1 LKYLLRIDL
10 RPIVYAFELKLLK
23 MKTYQHSNRFYQSR
37 YSSLLTLILLL
48 SYFSTLYAKAESSV
62 PVRENASSCLG
73 GSAAAADN
81 NGKERTRPLC
91 GLYMADSSIS
101 GSGLGM
107 YAGRHFRA
115 GSQVSYGDVV
125 LQVTDFE
132 AHNRLRRWYH
142 GDFSTRADEKWVFD
156 DYFWNSR
163 LTMGSFEALDD
174 MSFLPGVG
182 MLVNS
187 YPGLANA
194 DIRAPERSADFHR
207 GRDPGAGAATTYHNS
222 RF

>member
-1 LKYLLRIDL
+1 
-10 RPIVYAFELKLLK
+10 
-23 MKTYQHSNRFYQSR
+23 MKTYQHSYRFYESCC
-37 YSSLLTLILLL
+37 SSILALLL
-48 SYFSTLYAKAESSV
+48 LISYSDRLHAKVESSV
-62 PVRENASSCLG
+62 PVRESASACLG
-73 GSAAAADN
+73 GSVASAAADN
-81 NGKERTRPLC
+81 NGKERTWPDC
-91 GLYMADSSIS
+91 GLYMAESSIP
-101 GSGLGM
+101 GSGLGVF
-107 YAGRHFRA
+107 AGRHLSR
-115 GSQVSYGDVV
+115 GSRVSYGDVV

-163 LTMGSFEALDD
+163 LTMGSFEALED